1 MNMNRQIRAS
11 VLTGWRRKW
20 LALCALP
27 LLAACGGNQFAYLD
41 DGGGLT
47 LSVVREQ
54 SYLGGPWKSTLVSAA
69 TPRCQKRHLLEGL
82 SEDSFQLKVFRP
94 EPGVYI
100 LNAGKRWYVTELRN
114 CEFQAYKSP
123 PPFPGE
129 SVGRFE
135 IANNALAF
143 IADKPPKR

>member
-1 MNMNRQIRAS
+1 MR
-11 VLTGWRRKW
+11 L
-20 LALCALP
+20 LLCALA
-27 LLAACGGNQFAYLD
+27 LLLTACGDNQFAYLD
-41 DGGGLT
+41 EGGGLT

-54 SYLGGPWKSTLVSAA
+54 NYLGGSWQSTLISAA
-69 TPRCQKRHLLEGL
+69 TPRCQKRHVLEGL

-100 LNAGKRWYVTELRN
+100 LNSGKRWYVTELRN
-114 CEFQAYKSP
+114 CEFQVYKSP

-135 IANNALAF
+135 TASRGLVY
-143 IADKPPKR
+143 IADKPVKR

>member
-1 MNMNRQIRAS
+1 MKRR
-11 VLTGWRRKW
+11 TGTTAVAGWKGWW

-41 DGGGLT
+41 EGGGLT

-54 SYLGGPWKSTLVSAA
+54 SYLAGPWKSTLVSAA
-69 TPRCQKRHLLEGL
+69 SPRCQKRHALEGL
-82 SEDSFQLKVFRP
+82 TEDGFQLKVFRP

-114 CEFQAYKSP
+114 CDFQVYKAP
-123 PPFPGE
+123 PPHPGDPL
-129 SVGRFE
+129 GRFE
-135 IANNALAF
+135 IRNGNLEF
-143 IADKPPKR
+143 ISEKPAKR